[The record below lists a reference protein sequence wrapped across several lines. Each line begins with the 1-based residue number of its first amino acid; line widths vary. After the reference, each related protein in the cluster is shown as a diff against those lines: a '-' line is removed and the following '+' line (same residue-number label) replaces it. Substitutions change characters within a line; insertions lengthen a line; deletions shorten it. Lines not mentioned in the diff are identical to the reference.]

1 MLGGQDGTVP
11 SAVSGDDMH
20 PFRRPPLRAIKT
32 ASTIGF
38 TICAAAARSNS
49 LASGQAFDRCPSR
62 GRGPPAGRL
71 GALAQ
76 PSPLEARPAPRPV
89 PVPESRS
96 TGASLRLARPLAAGA
111 RFGLRA
117 RRRVQPFPGT
127 GQADAVATR

>member
-49 LASGQAFDRCPSR
+49 LASGQALDRCPSL
-62 GRGPPAGRL
+62 GRGPPVDRL
-71 GALAQ
+71 GALAPPRSFGTRTALRPETVPACR
-76 PSPLEARPAPRPV
+76 PSGP
-89 PVPESRS
+89 
-96 TGASLRLARPLAAGA
+96 
-111 RFGLRA
+111 
-117 RRRVQPFPGT
+117 
-127 GQADAVATR
+127 

>member
-49 LASGQAFDRCPSR
+49 LASGQALDRCPSL
-62 GRGPPAGRL
+62 GRRPPVDRVGGR
-71 GALAQ
+71 
-76 PSPLEARPAPRPV
+76 RPAKATRS
-89 PVPESRS
+89 PERC
-96 TGASLRLARPLAAGA
+96 GLRWSGSHLAGA
-111 RFGLRA
+111 RL
-117 RRRVQPFPGT
+117 PL
-127 GQADAVATR
+127 TRPPTAG